1 MRGIMKMNR
10 RSFIASA
17 GGACFCSCGLS
28 AVNAFAAQQTAAVR
42 RQVVVGGRRV
52 RTIDM
57 HAHVFID
64 EAWPLVKDFPQT
76 DKAMAALGASTMA
89 IDTETMDRRFRLMD
103 QMGIDVHV
111 ISVHPSQFLYFLEP
125 DLSARI
131 VQMQNEKI
139 AALVAAH
146 KDRFVGFGNISLQQP
161 DLAVQQL
168 DYAVRQL
175 DMRGFIV
182 GANVNGGE
190 LSTPKLDPF
199 WKKIE
204 ELQTVVM
211 IHPQGFD
218 DLGKRLDGAGA
229 LGNNIGFLLD
239 TTIALSHLI
248 FEGVLD
254 RFPGV
259 KIIGA
264 HGGGFLAADIG
275 RFDNCNTLQ
284 APCQRMKRKPSEYLR
299 GPQLYFDSLVYS
311 PQNLRNVVTAAGASQ
326 VVIGTD
332 FGFPIASTTPVDT
345 VLQTPGLSVDEQRMI
360 LGGNAERL
368 LKLTS

>member
-1 MRGIMKMNR
+1 MRTNR
-10 RSFIASA
+10 RSFLATA
-17 GGACFCSCGLS
+17 GGAFFCSCGIG
-28 AVNAFAAQQTAAVR
+28 AVHALAAQQAAAGAR
-42 RQVVVGGRRV
+42 RQVMVGGQRV

-76 DKAMAALGASTMA
+76 DKAMANLGRSPMA
-89 IDTETMDRRFRLMD
+89 IDQMSMDRRFQLMD

-125 DLSARI
+125 DLAARI
-131 VQMQNEKI
+131 VKMQNEKI

-146 KDRFVGFGNISLQQP
+146 KDRFVGFGNLSLQQP

-168 DYAVRQL
+168 DYAVKQL
-175 DMRGFIV
+175 DLRGFII

-190 LSTPKLDPF
+190 LANPKLDPV

-259 KIIGA
+259 KIIAA
-264 HGGGFLAADIG
+264 HGGGFLPSDIG

-311 PQNLRNVVTAAGASQ
+311 PQNLRSVVTAAGASQ

-345 VLQTPGLSVDEQRMI
+345 VLQTPGLSADEQRMI

-368 LKLTS
+368 LKLRS

>member
-1 MRGIMKMNR
+1 MRANR
-10 RSFIASA
+10 RSFLKTA
-17 GGACFCSCGLS
+17 GGAFFCSCGFGAVS
-28 AVNAFAAQQTAAVR
+28 ALAAQQAAPAR
-42 RQVVVGGRRV
+42 RQVVVGGQRV

-64 EAWPLVKDFPQT
+64 EAWPLVKDLPQT
-76 DKAMAALGASTMA
+76 DKAMANLGASTMA
-89 IDTETMDRRFRLMD
+89 IDGSTMDRRFRLMD

-131 VQMQNEKI
+131 VRMQNEKI

-161 DLAVQQL
+161 DLAVQQI

-190 LSTPKLDPF
+190 LANPRLDPV

-218 DLGKRLDGAGA
+218 DPGKRLDGAGA

-264 HGGGFLAADIG
+264 HGGGFLVSDIG

-284 APCQRMKRKPSEYLR
+284 APCQRVKRKPSEYLR
-299 GPQLYFDSLVYS
+299 GPQLYFDSLVYN
-311 PQNLRNVVTAAGASQ
+311 PQNLRNIVTAAGASQ

-345 VLQTPGLSVDEQRMI
+345 VLQTPGLSVEEQRMI

-368 LKLTS
+368 LKLRS

>member
-1 MRGIMKMNR
+1 MDR
-10 RSFIASA
+10 RAFLKSS
-17 GGACFCSCGLS
+17 GAFFCSCGIGG
-28 AVNAFAAQQTAAVR
+28 VNAFAAQQAAGAR
-42 RQVVVGGRRV
+42 RQVVVGGQRV

-76 DKAMAALGASTMA
+76 DKAMASLGRSPMA
-89 IDTETMDRRFRLMD
+89 IDQASMDRRFQLMD

-111 ISVHPSQFLYFLEP
+111 ISVHPSQFLYFVEP
-125 DLSARI
+125 DLAARI
-131 VQMQNEKI
+131 VRMQNEQI
-139 AALVAAH
+139 AQLVAAH
-146 KDRFVGFGNISLQQP
+146 RDRFVGFGNISLQQP
-161 DLAVQQL
+161 DLAVEQIE
-168 DYAVRQL
+168 YAVGRL
-175 DMRGFIV
+175 DLRGFIV

-190 LSTPKLDPF
+190 LANPKLDPV
-199 WKKIE
+199 WRKIE
-204 ELQTVVM
+204 ELQSVVM

-218 DLGKRLDGAGA
+218 DPGKRLEGAGA

-254 RFPGV
+254 RFPGL
-259 KIIGA
+259 KIVAA

-332 FGFPIASTTPVDT
+332 FGFPIASMTPVDT
-345 VLQTPGLSVDEQRMI
+345 VLQTPGLSVSEQRAI
-360 LGGNAERL
+360 LGENAARL
-368 LKLTS
+368 LRLAT

>member
-1 MRGIMKMNR
+1 MTAQAPT
-10 RSFIASA
+10 S
-17 GGACFCSCGLS
+17 GA
-28 AVNAFAAQQTAAVR
+28 TAR
-42 RQVVVGGRRV
+42 RQVLVGGQRV

-76 DKAMAALGASTMA
+76 DKAMANLGTSPMA
-89 IDTETMDRRFRLMD
+89 IDQATMDRRFREMD
-103 QMGIDVHV
+103 RQGIDVHV
-111 ISVHPSQFLYFLEP
+111 ISVHPSQFLYFLQPE
-125 DLSARI
+125 LAARI
-131 VQMQNEKI
+131 VKMQNEKI

-161 DLAVQQL
+161 DLAVEQL
-168 DYAVRQL
+168 DYAVKQL
-175 DMRGFIV
+175 DLRGFIV

-190 LSTPKLDPF
+190 LANPKLDPV
-199 WKKIE
+199 WKKVE

-218 DLGKRLDGAGA
+218 DLGKRLEGAGA
-229 LGNNIGFLLD
+229 LGNNIGFPLD
-239 TTIALSHLI
+239 TTIALAHLI

-254 RFPGV
+254 RFPNV
-259 KIIGA
+259 KFIGA
-264 HGGGFLAADIG
+264 HGGGFLASYIG

-284 APCQRMKRKPSEYLR
+284 APCQRMKRKPSDYLR

-311 PQNLRNVVTAAGASQ
+311 PQNLRNVITAAGASQ

-332 FGFPIASTTPVDT
+332 FGFPIASTSPVDT
-345 VLQTPGLSVDEQRMI
+345 VLQTPGLTAIEQRAI
-360 LGGNAERL
+360 LGETAARL
-368 LKLTS
+368 IRL